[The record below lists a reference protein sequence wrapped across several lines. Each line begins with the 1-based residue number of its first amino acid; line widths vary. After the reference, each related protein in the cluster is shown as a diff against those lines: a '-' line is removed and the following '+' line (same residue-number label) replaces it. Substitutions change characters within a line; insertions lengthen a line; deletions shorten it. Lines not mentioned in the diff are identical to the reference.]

1 MRQVHMGG
9 VDFFNKPEEGFAQ
22 GVRGLLYRKKAIN
35 PVISTSPSIS

>member
-22 GVRGLLYRKKAIN
+22 GVREVALREEGNKPCYLH
-35 PVISTSPSIS
+35 